1 MSPYHVAIIGGGLA
15 GLYAAQALHASG
27 IDTTVIEARD
37 RLGGRILSADESGRP
52 SEDGFDLGPSWF
64 WPVMQPTMAALV
76 DELSLQ
82 SFAQNSKGDVI
93 FERMSRER
101 PQRFSPAMESQ
112 QSMRIAGG
120 TATAIRALAGK
131 LPADRILLRT
141 KVIAMTLT
149 DKDVELSIESGN
161 RVIRTL
167 TAARVIAALPPRL
180 LETSVDFSPAQ
191 DEATAARWRG
201 TPTWMAPHA
210 KLFAVYDRPF
220 WRADGLA
227 GTAQSMVGPMVE
239 IHDATTASGKP
250 ALFGFLG
257 ISAAQRASL
266 GDAGLKQACI
276 AQLGRL
282 FGPEAL
288 RPRATLLKDWAA
300 DPLTATAADSVGGN
314 HPIPGNQNWVFGP
327 WGKRL
332 LLAGSETSNTE
343 PGYLAGAVEAAKR
356 AVARILSDVEKP

>member
-1 MSPYHVAIIGGGLA
+1 MSTYHVAIIGGGLA

-27 IDTTVIEARD
+27 IDTVVIEARD
-37 RLGGRILSADESGRP
+37 RLGGRILSADETGHP

-64 WPVMQPTMAALV
+64 WPTMQPAMAELV

-82 SFAQNSKGDVI
+82 SFAQNSVGDVV

-101 PQRFSPAMESQ
+101 PQRFSPAMENQ

-120 TATAIRALAGK
+120 TAAAIRALAGK
-131 LPADRILLRT
+131 LPADRIFLRT
-141 KVIAMTLT
+141 KVIAMTLM
-149 DKDVELSIESGN
+149 DKGVELNVEAGDTG
-161 RVIRTL
+161 IRTL

-180 LETSVDFSPAQ
+180 LETSVTFSPAQ
-191 DEATAARWRG
+191 DEATVARWRG

-210 KLFAVYDRPF
+210 KFFAVYDRPF

-257 ISAAQRASL
+257 ISAAQRATL
-266 GDAGLKQACI
+266 GDASLKQACI

-282 FGPEAL
+282 FGSEAL
-288 RPRATLLKDWAA
+288 SPRATLLKDWAA
-300 DPLTATAADSVGGN
+300 DPFTATTADSVGGD
-314 HPIPGNQNWVFGP
+314 HPMPGSPKWVFGP
-327 WGKRL
+327 WEKHL
-332 LLAGSETSNTE
+332 LLAGSETSDTE

-356 AVARILSDVEKP
+356 AVARILSDVETP